1 MDSPMNVL
9 VAVGSISLSTEDGDV
24 HLLVAGGESVELSTP
39 ELDCLA
45 SALNSYFE
53 ALE

>member
-1 MDSPMNVL
+1 MGDVKQVL

-24 HLLVAGGESVELSTP
+24 HTLVAGGEAIELSRL